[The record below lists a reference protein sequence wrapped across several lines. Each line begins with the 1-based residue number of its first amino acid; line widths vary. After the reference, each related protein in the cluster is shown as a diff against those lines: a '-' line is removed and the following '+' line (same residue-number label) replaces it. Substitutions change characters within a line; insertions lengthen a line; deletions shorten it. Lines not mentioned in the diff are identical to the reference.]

1 MPFAELTVTGAA
13 TRLEGPLL
21 FLERTVR
28 VGLNSAVEVIGA
40 DGVARTGRVALVD
53 DDRMVVEVLESTS
66 GLGLGDTRVRVH
78 DAPLTFGVGPG
89 MLGRVFNSIGLPVD
103 GGPPI
108 PAHEF
113 LPVSGWSINPAS
125 RALPRDFIETGI
137 STIDL
142 MNSLVRGQKLPIFS
156 GGGLPH
162 DRMATE
168 VAQRARLIG
177 EAGGGFA
184 VVFVGIGVSHDTAD
198 AFRHAMEE
206 TGAISRTVMFL
217 NRADEPSAQRLLT
230 PRYALTAAEYLAF
243 VQGLHVLVVMTDM
256 TNYCEALREVS
267 ASHGEVPSRKGYP
280 GYMYSDLASIY
291 ERAGCIRGLPGTLTQ
306 LPILTMPADDIGHPI
321 PDLTGYI
328 TEGQIVLDRELDR
341 RGIYP
346 PVRVLPSLSRLMSSG
361 TGKGYARGPSGAR
374 QPAVRRLRARHPGAR
389 TGERDGRGGPDR
401 GRPAVPGLRRPVRG
415 THRQAGYG
423 TDARGEHA
431 HRLGAAAHAAGGRA
445 DAAVARAD
453 RALPQACLN
462 APSPRPASPSSNS
475 ATSGGWC
482 ARGTR
487 CSTRSGCCS
496 PPRSWPG
503 CGATAGCG
511 WAGSTRSRRRG
522 RRSPPRWRAMA
533 STA

>member
-13 TRLEGPLL
+13 RRLEGPLL

-40 DGVARTGRVALVD
+40 DGTPRTGRVALVD
-53 DDRMVVEVLESTS
+53 EDRMVVEVLESTS

-78 DAPLTFGVGPG
+78 EQPLTFGVGPG
-89 MLGRVFNSIGLPVD
+89 MLGRIFDSIGLPAD
-103 GGPPI
+103 GGPPV
-108 PAHEF
+108 PARQF
-113 LPVSGWSINPAS
+113 LPVSGWSINPAA

-168 VAQRARLIG
+168 IAQRARLIG

-184 VVFVGIGVSHDTAD
+184 VVFTGIGVSHDTAG
-198 AFRHAMEE
+198 AFREAMEE
-206 TGAISRTVMFL
+206 SGAISRTVMFL
-217 NRADEPSAQRLLT
+217 NRADDPSAQRLLT

-243 VQGLHVLVVMTDM
+243 VEGLHVLVVMTDM

-291 ERAGCIRGLPGTLTQ
+291 ERAGCIRDLPGTLTQ

-361 TGKGYARGPSGAR
+361 TGKGYTHEDHPALANQLFAAYARATR
-374 QPAVRRLRARHPGAR
+374 VRVLASVMGEEGLTEVDRAFLAFGDLFETRVVAQETAR
-389 TGERDGRGGPDR
+389 TLEDSMRVGWELLRTLPAAELTRLSRSQVESYLKGG
-401 GRPAVPGLRRPVRG
+401 
-415 THRQAGYG
+415 
-423 TDARGEHA
+423 DA
-431 HRLGAAAHAAGGRA
+431 
-445 DAAVARAD
+445 
-453 RALPQACLN
+453 
-462 APSPRPASPSSNS
+462 
-475 ATSGGWC
+475 
-482 ARGTR
+482 
-487 CSTRSGCCS
+487 
-496 PPRSWPG
+496 
-503 CGATAGCG
+503 
-511 WAGSTRSRRRG
+511 
-522 RRSPPRWRAMA
+522 
-533 STA
+533 